1 MGITKERVSHENGQI
16 HYRALIR
23 SFGDK
28 MRNWNPGRLVRLK
41 TVNADG
47 VPLKLQIYPNGYDK
61 DNAGYI
67 SYCIENLGAYDI
79 ELDFELQTRRISIR
93 SSSIV

>member
-23 SFGDK
+23 SFRDK

-41 TVNADG
+41 TVNVDG
-47 VPLKLQIYPNGYDK
+47 VPLKLMIYPNGSKK
-61 DNAGYI
+61 DNVGYI
-67 SYCIENLGAYDI
+67 SYFIENLGAYDI
-79 ELDFELQTRRISIR
+79 ELDFKLQIISL
-93 SSSIV
+93 SFKS